1 MTKQPHV
8 VGQLIP
14 FSVVTF
20 LGFLAVGLP
29 LPVLSLYVHEKLG
42 FGTLVV
48 GCVIGLQSLA
58 TLLTR
63 RYAGRSSDTRGP
75 KRTALSGFILASAA
89 GLLYLLA
96 SLFSSL
102 PVGSLLLLGSG
113 RLLLGLAESLF
124 ITALAAWSIARVGR
138 EYAGRAMAWS
148 GISMYAAL
156 AIGAPVGL
164 AINQVGGFRAVAAS
178 MILLP
183 LVGMVIARRW
193 PAAAIEPASRQTSF
207 VRTLGTIWAPGL
219 GMALA
224 SSGVG
229 TISAFL
235 PLRYSG
241 AGWPHVGLALTGF
254 GVAYIAM
261 RLCFG
266 GLPDRFGGYRIG
278 LASLLTEALGLA
290 LIGATNRPA
299 VALAGALVTG
309 FGYSLVFPSLGV
321 EAIRRVPGENRGVVI
336 GAYLACFDLGLA
348 IAGPGAGAVAHFY
361 GMQGAFA
368 AATAAAFSAGMLI
381 CIDWYWL
388 QKPRPVASQV

>member
-1 MTKQPHV
+1 MTKQPRV
-8 VGQLIP
+8 AAQLIP
-14 FSVVTF
+14 FSAVTF

-48 GCVIGLQSLA
+48 GCVIGLQSMA
-58 TLLTR
+58 TLFTR
-63 RYAGRSSDTRGP
+63 RFAGRLSDTRGQ
-75 KRTALSGFILASAA
+75 KYTALAGFILASTA
-89 GLLYLLA
+89 GVLYLIA
-96 SLFSSL
+96 SLL
-102 PVGSLLLLGSG
+102 PVPPVGSLLILGAG

-124 ITALAAWSIARVGR
+124 ITAMAAWSIARVGR
-138 EYAGRAMAWS
+138 EHAGRAMAWS

-164 AINQVGGFRAVAAS
+164 AINHVGGFPAVAGS
-178 MILLP
+178 MLLLP
-183 LVGMVIARRW
+183 LLAVAIARRW
-193 PAAAIEPASRQTSF
+193 PAIAIETVSRQTSF
-207 VRTLGTIWAPGL
+207 LRTLGIIWAPGL

-229 TISAFL
+229 TISTFL
-235 PLRYSG
+235 PLRYSS
-241 AGWPHVGLALTGF
+241 AAWPHVGVALAGF
-254 GVAYIAM
+254 GIAYIAM
-261 RLCFG
+261 RVCFG
-266 GLPDRFGGYRIG
+266 GLPDRFGGYRTG
-278 LASLLTEALGLA
+278 LASLLTEATGLV
-290 LIGATNRPA
+290 LIGNAHSPA

-348 IAGPGAGAVAHFY
+348 VAGPGAGAVAHSY

-368 AATAAAFSAGMLI
+368 AAAAAAFFAGMLI
-381 CIDWYWL
+381 CIDWYRL
-388 QKPRPVASQV
+388 QKPEPVANRV